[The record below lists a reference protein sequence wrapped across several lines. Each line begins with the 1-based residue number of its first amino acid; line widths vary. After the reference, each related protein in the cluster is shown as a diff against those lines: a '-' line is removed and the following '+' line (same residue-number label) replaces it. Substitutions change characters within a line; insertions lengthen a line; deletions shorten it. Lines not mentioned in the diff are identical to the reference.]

1 MPRPI
6 RLFVSC
12 SPDLAAERE
21 MLGRLIASLPVAVG
35 WDVAYTPL
43 PGEQARPGLPTLAD
57 SDLCLVLL
65 GHDFAAPM
73 GVEWADAVRLQRPR
87 LTFRKNVLNSPS
99 AQLHLRET
107 GGRGV
112 TWEDFDAPD
121 DLRRTLNPRLAQLLL
136 DRAEHFGLQ
145 LPEVEGLLALV
156 RSAGPDRA
164 EAPTAPDTRRGAGRG
179 GVILGRGNL

>member
-21 MLGRLIASLPVAVG
+21 MLGRLIAALPVSVG

-43 PGEQARPGLPTLAD
+43 PGGFQQPGLITIAD
-57 SDLCLVLL
+57 SDLLLVLL

-73 GVEWADAVRLQRPR
+73 GVEWATAMRLERP
-87 LTFRKNVLNSPS
+87 LLAFRKNVMNSPS

-107 GGRGV
+107 RRSIA
-112 TWEDFDAPD
+112 WEEFDTPE
-121 DLRRTLNPRLAQLLL
+121 DLRRKLTPRLAQLLL
-136 DRAEHFGLQ
+136 DRGEYFGLQ
-145 LPEVEGLLALV
+145 LPEVEGLLALA
-156 RSAGPDRA
+156 RTAADPPSAPQAAD
-164 EAPTAPDTRRGAGRG
+164 DTRRGAGRG

>member
-21 MLGRLIASLPVAVG
+21 MLGRLIAALPVSLG

-43 PGEQARPGLPTLAD
+43 PGERPRPGLISVAD
-57 SDLCLVLL
+57 SDIFLVLL

-73 GVEWADAVRLQRPR
+73 GVEWADAALRERSR
-87 LTFRKNVLNSPS
+87 FAFRKNGLNSPS

-107 GGRGV
+107 RAHV
-112 TWEDFDAPD
+112 AWEAFDGPD
-121 DLRRTLNPRLAQLLL
+121 DLRQKLTPLLAQLLL
-136 DRAEHFGLQ
+136 DRGEYFGLQ
-145 LPEVEGLLALV
+145 LSEVDGLLAV
-156 RSAGPDRA
+156 VKAARDEEPP
-164 EAPTAPDTRRGAGRG
+164 EEEDTRRGAGRG